1 MKSRPLVTKKYKGI
15 SIYIKLAQPHQKAMK
30 IFTGSNHTQKFLNHT
45 GLLETVEKLNDL
57 EKYWTKAASNL

>member
-1 MKSRPLVTKKYKGI
+1 MKSRPIVAKKYKEI
-15 SIYIKLAQPHQKAMK
+15 STYIKLAKPHQKTMK

-57 EKYWTKAASNL
+57 EK